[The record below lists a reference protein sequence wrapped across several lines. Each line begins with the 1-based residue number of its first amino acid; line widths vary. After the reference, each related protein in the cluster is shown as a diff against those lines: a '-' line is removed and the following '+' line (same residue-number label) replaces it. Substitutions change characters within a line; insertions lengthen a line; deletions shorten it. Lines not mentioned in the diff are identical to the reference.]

1 MQCNIQLPNITKD
14 FPLLRNRPTWSARV
28 RRRWSRACT
37 ISSLSS
43 CRSRRPIRS
52 GPRRT
57 PWRSLLF
64 TALLASDALIQGD
77 GEALSLAQS
86 EFDEA
91 LSLALSEFEPRV
103 VGILTSVCCARRQL
117 TFCDMDIVWQ
127 SQRMLLRKGSQRR
140 AQVVAAAQRCS
151 GLCSLNPPDP

>member
-1 MQCNIQLPNITKD
+1 MQYSAAQHYKRLSIVAD
-14 FPLLRNRPTWSARV
+14 PTWSARV

-77 GEALSLAQS
+77 GEALSLA
-86 EFDEA
+86 
-91 LSLALSEFEPRV
+91 LSEFEPRV

-117 TFCDMDIVWQ
+117 TFCDMGIVWQ
-127 SQRMLLRKGSQRR
+127 SQQD
-140 AQVVAAAQRCS
+140 AFAQRFTAPRTSRGCRS
-151 GLCSLNPPDP
+151 AVQRALLT

>member
-1 MQCNIQLPNITKD
+1 MQCNIQVPNITKD

-77 GEALSLAQS
+77 GEALSLA
-86 EFDEA
+86 
-91 LSLALSEFEPRV
+91 LSEFEPRV

-127 SQRMLLRKGSQRR
+127 SQQD
-140 AQVVAAAQRCS
+140 AFAQRFTAPRTSRGCRS
-151 GLCSLNPPDP
+151 AVQRALLT

>member
-1 MQCNIQLPNITKD
+1 MQCNIQVPNITKD

-57 PWRSLLF
+57 PWRSPLF

-77 GEALSLAQS
+77 G
-86 EFDEA
+86 EA

>member
-1 MQCNIQLPNITKD
+1 MHHDIQSI
-14 FPLLRNRPTWSARV
+14 PLLWNRPTWSARV

-77 GEALSLAQS
+77 GEALSLA
-86 EFDEA
+86 
-91 LSLALSEFEPRV
+91 LSEFEPRV
-103 VGILTSVCCARRQL
+103 VGILTSACCARRQL
-117 TFCDMDIVWQ
+117 TFCDMGIVWQ
-127 SQRMLLRKGSQRR
+127 SQQD
-140 AQVVAAAQRCS
+140 AFAQRFTAPRTSRGCRS
-151 GLCSLNPPDP
+151 AVQRALLT

>member
-43 CRSRRPIRS
+43 CRSCRPIRS

-127 SQRMLLRKGSQRR
+127 SQQD
-140 AQVVAAAQRCS
+140 AFAQRFTAPRTSRGCRS
-151 GLCSLNPPDP
+151 AVQRALLT

>member
-1 MQCNIQLPNITKD
+1 MQCNIQRPNITKD

-77 GEALSLAQS
+77 GEALSLA
-86 EFDEA
+86 
-91 LSLALSEFEPRV
+91 LSEFEPRV

-117 TFCDMDIVWQ
+117 TFCDMGIVWQ
-127 SQRMLLRKGSQRR
+127 SQQD
-140 AQVVAAAQRCS
+140 AFAQRFTAPRTSRGCRS
-151 GLCSLNPPDP
+151 AVQRALLT

>member
-77 GEALSLAQS
+77 GEALSLA
-86 EFDEA
+86 
-91 LSLALSEFEPRV
+91 LSEFEPRV

-117 TFCDMDIVWQ
+117 TFCDMGSSVGKV
-127 SQRMLLRKGSQRR
+127 SRMLLRKGSQRR

>member
-1 MQCNIQLPNITKD
+1 MQCNIQRPHITKD

-77 GEALSLAQS
+77 GEALSLA
-86 EFDEA
+86 
-91 LSLALSEFEPRV
+91 LSEFEPRV

-117 TFCDMDIVWQ
+117 TFCDMGIVWQ
-127 SQRMLLRKGSQRR
+127 SQQD
-140 AQVVAAAQRCS
+140 AFAQRFTAPRTSRGCRS
-151 GLCSLNPPDP
+151 AVQRALLT

>member
-77 GEALSLAQS
+77 GEALSLA
-86 EFDEA
+86 
-91 LSLALSEFEPRV
+91 LPEFEPRV

-127 SQRMLLRKGSQRR
+127 SQQD
-140 AQVVAAAQRCS
+140 AFAQRFTAPRTSRGCRS
-151 GLCSLNPPDP
+151 AVQRALLT

>member
-1 MQCNIQLPNITKD
+1 MQCNIQVPNITKD

-77 GEALSLAQS
+77 GEALSLA
-86 EFDEA
+86 
-91 LSLALSEFEPRV
+91 LSEFEPRV

-117 TFCDMDIVWQ
+117 TFCDMGIVWQ
-127 SQRMLLRKGSQRR
+127 SQQD
-140 AQVVAAAQRCS
+140 AFAQRFTAPRTSRGCRS
-151 GLCSLNPPDP
+151 AVQRALLT

>member
-1 MQCNIQLPNITKD
+1 MQCNIQRPNITKD
-14 FPLLRNRPTWSARV
+14 FPLLWNRPTWSARV

-37 ISSLSS
+37 ILSLSS

-77 GEALSLAQS
+77 GEALSLA
-86 EFDEA
+86 
-91 LSLALSEFEPRV
+91 LSEFEPRV
-103 VGILTSVCCARRQL
+103 VGILTRVCCARRQL

-127 SQRMLLRKGSQRR
+127 SQQD
-140 AQVVAAAQRCS
+140 AFAQRFTAPRTSRGCRS
-151 GLCSLNPPDP
+151 AVQRALLT

>member
-1 MQCNIQLPNITKD
+1 MQCNIQLLKITKD

-43 CRSRRPIRS
+43 CRSCRPIRS

-77 GEALSLAQS
+77 GEALSLA
-86 EFDEA
+86 
-91 LSLALSEFEPRV
+91 LSEFEPRV

-117 TFCDMDIVWQ
+117 TFCDMGIVWQ
-127 SQRMLLRKGSQRR
+127 SQQD
-140 AQVVAAAQRCS
+140 AFAQRFTAPRTSRGCRS
-151 GLCSLNPPDP
+151 AVQRALLT

>member
-57 PWRSLLF
+57 PWHSLLF

-77 GEALSLAQS
+77 G
-86 EFDEA
+86 EA

-127 SQRMLLRKGSQRR
+127 SQQD
-140 AQVVAAAQRCS
+140 AFAQRFTAPRTSRGCRS
-151 GLCSLNPPDP
+151 AVQRALLT

>member
-57 PWRSLLF
+57 PWRSLLL

-77 GEALSLAQS
+77 G
-86 EFDEA
+86 EA

-127 SQRMLLRKGSQRR
+127 SQQD
-140 AQVVAAAQRCS
+140 AFAQRFTAPRTSRGCRS
-151 GLCSLNPPDP
+151 AVQRALLT

>member
-1 MQCNIQLPNITKD
+1 MRCNIQVPNITKD

-77 GEALSLAQS
+77 GEALSLA
-86 EFDEA
+86 
-91 LSLALSEFEPRV
+91 LSEFEPRV

-117 TFCDMDIVWQ
+117 TFCDMGIVWQ
-127 SQRMLLRKGSQRR
+127 SQQD
-140 AQVVAAAQRCS
+140 AFAQRFTAPRTSRGCRS
-151 GLCSLNPPDP
+151 AVQRALLT

>member
-1 MQCNIQLPNITKD
+1 MQCNIQLPNITTD

-37 ISSLSS
+37 ILSLSS

-64 TALLASDALIQGD
+64 AALLASDALIQGD
-77 GEALSLAQS
+77 G
-86 EFDEA
+86 EA

-117 TFCDMDIVWQ
+117 TFCDMGIVWQ
-127 SQRMLLRKGSQRR
+127 SQQD
-140 AQVVAAAQRCS
+140 AFAQRFTAPRTSRGCRS
-151 GLCSLNPPDP
+151 AVQRALLT

>member
-77 GEALSLAQS
+77 GEALSLA
-86 EFDEA
+86 
-91 LSLALSEFEPRV
+91 LSEFEPRV

-127 SQRMLLRKGSQRR
+127 SQQD
-140 AQVVAAAQRCS
+140 AFAQRFTAPRTSRGCRS
-151 GLCSLNPPDP
+151 AVQRALLT

>member
-43 CRSRRPIRS
+43 WRSRRPISRPIRS

-77 GEALSLAQS
+77 GEALSLA
-86 EFDEA
+86 
-91 LSLALSEFEPRV
+91 LSEFEPRV

-117 TFCDMDIVWQ
+117 TFCDMGIAVWGKV
-127 SQRMLLRKGSQRR
+127 SRMPFRKGSQRR

>member
-77 GEALSLAQS
+77 GEALSLA
-86 EFDEA
+86 
-91 LSLALSEFEPRV
+91 LSEFEPRV

-117 TFCDMDIVWQ
+117 
-127 SQRMLLRKGSQRR
+127 
-140 AQVVAAAQRCS
+140 
-151 GLCSLNPPDP
+151 N

>member
-77 GEALSLAQS
+77 GEALSLA
-86 EFDEA
+86 
-91 LSLALSEFEPRV
+91 LSEFEPRV

-117 TFCDMDIVWQ
+117 TFCDMGIVWQ
-127 SQRMLLRKGSQRR
+127 SQQD
-140 AQVVAAAQRCS
+140 AFAQRFTAPRTSRGCRS
-151 GLCSLNPPDP
+151 AVQRALLT